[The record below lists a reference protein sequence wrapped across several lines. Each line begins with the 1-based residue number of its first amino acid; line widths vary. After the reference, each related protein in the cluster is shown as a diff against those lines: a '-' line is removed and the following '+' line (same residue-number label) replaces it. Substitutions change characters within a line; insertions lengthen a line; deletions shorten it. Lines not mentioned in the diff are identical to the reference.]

1 MKALWLEEIGGG
13 LELRDVDP
21 PQAARGSVVVEVLCV
36 RVPANTADVL
46 KGKPPYLLPVP
57 FIPGPACIGRVL
69 KVGDDVMDI
78 EPGEV
83 VLCNSLLSSGAPDGL
98 SDDILIGWT
107 GNGTERG
114 KAMQTLWRHGSFAE
128 QAIYPRACV
137 TTLAGPNG
145 FAREHLAALPSIAI
159 ADAGLQRG
167 FLQAGQTVLILG
179 ATGQLGSCAVL
190 AALARGAAKVIAVG
204 RNKNRLGDL
213 NALSPRVQVCSV
225 ESLAGLSVTTQT
237 ELVLDVSAHMES
249 PAAIVSAVEC
259 LRPGGTAVLS
269 GGRRGPIPLR
279 YDWIMRNQITV
290 RGSFMFDQVTA
301 SGTWGLV
308 SGGQLDVRQIR
319 SQSFGLAEMDK
330 AVEKAGNLGG
340 LDVAVLIP

>member
-1 MKALWLEEIGGG
+1 M
-13 LELRDVDP
+13 
-21 PQAARGSVVVEVLCV
+21 VVEVLCV

-57 FIPGPACIGRVL
+57 FSPGPACIGRVL
-69 KVGDDVMDI
+69 KVGDDVLNI
-78 EPGEV
+78 ESGEV
-83 VLCNSLLSSGAPDGL
+83 MLCNSLLSLRAADGQ

-114 KAMQTLWRHGSFAE
+114 KAMQSLWRHGSFAQ
-128 QAIYPRACV
+128 QAIYPRASV
-137 TTLAGPNG
+137 TKLAGSIG

-167 FLQAGQTVLILG
+167 FFQAGQTVLILG

-190 AALARGAAKVIAVG
+190 ATLARGAAKVIAVG

-213 NALSPRVQVCSV
+213 DALSQRVQVCSI
-225 ESLAGLSVTTQT
+225 EDLAWPTKTKQT
-237 ELVLDVSAHMES
+237 DLVLDVPAHMEP

-259 LRPGGTAVLS
+259 LRPRGTAVFS
-269 GGRRGPIPLR
+269 GGRRGSIPLS

-290 RGSFMFDQVTA
+290 RGSFMFDQGTA
-301 SGTWGLV
+301 ARTWGLV
-308 SGGQLDVRQIR
+308 SGRQLDVRQIR
-319 SQSFGLAEMDK
+319 SQFFGLAEMDK
-330 AVEKAGNLGG
+330 AIEKAGNRGG
-340 LDVAVLIP
+340 LNVVVLIP